1 MRIYPTSTDEWI
13 IFLRFYFSHY
23 QKEENGN
30 YISMRLIDN
39 LNYCKYDNKREY
51 FEVIRFINRLYV
63 KYNLNDNKSYK
74 NFFENYMSMIST
86 WAYSKKVDYWR
97 FQLGKNVSEAK
108 EYVMKTLD
116 ELYKELTGRQS
127 AYTESFIVEEFS
139 EIIKFVEKNRELIQC
154 EKEAPLRGPSS
165 RIIEHGS
172 KWIHQD
178 EVDDLLQLK
187 EKYKNGD
194 IKREDFLKA
203 VEEKYK
209 ENKILLP
216 EYDDV
221 MKDV

>member
-1 MRIYPTSTDEWI
+1 
-13 IFLRFYFSHY
+13 
-23 QKEENGN
+23 
-30 YISMRLIDN
+30 
-39 LNYCKYDNKREY
+39 
-51 FEVIRFINRLYV
+51 
-63 KYNLNDNKSYK
+63 
-74 NFFENYMSMIST
+74 MIST

-97 FQLGKNVSEAK
+97 FQLEKNVSEAK